1 MCNRGKSCSILQTIP
16 TQQIQTIPTEV
27 DGSSCPHNTDQLQT
41 LLRGVMLQSSL
52 SSCSPRPFRNSAC
65 ETSVEEPRSH
75 RTRLPGKV
83 QTCSTSAH
91 PSDAQGSLSA
101 HSGDGVAKPPP
112 CPHPPDTA
120 HQLSLPGQSPGDIP
134 HLGPMA
140 APSWEDRAEVT
151 QEWVT
156 GRC

>member
-101 HSGDGVAKPPP
+101 HSGDGVAKPPL
-112 CPHPPDTA
+112 CPHPLT
-120 HQLSLPGQSPGDIP
+120 P
-134 HLGPMA
+134 HTSSA
-140 APSWEDRAEVT
+140 FQDRALGT
-151 QEWVT
+151 SHTWGQWQLPHGRT
-156 GRC
+156 GPR